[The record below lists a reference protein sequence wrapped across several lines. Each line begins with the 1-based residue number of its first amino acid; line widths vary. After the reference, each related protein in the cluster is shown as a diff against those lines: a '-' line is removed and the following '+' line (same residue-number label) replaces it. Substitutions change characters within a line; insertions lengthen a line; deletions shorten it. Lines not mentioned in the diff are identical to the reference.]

1 MSSTEK
7 KNIEKQI
14 EKHQKKIQEIKEKSE
29 KLNQQFNNINE
40 FEKNIQPLYNMPN
53 THNTRKKKPYK
64 SSSLSVKKSY
74 VKPDGKTM
82 TPSEQEAKRK
92 HWREAK
98 ARSKK
103 ISNEKKQKKTQ
114 SLPQEDL
121 DDFELNPI
129 MEEEG
134 PIMDIQESQPRY
146 RTPPEIIEINP
157 FQNEIMR
164 FDHDAEKNMFA
175 KIGDG
180 PLENTPTKPK
190 RGGKTRK
197 NKKR

>member
-29 KLNQQFNNINE
+29 KLNQQFNNQINE

-53 THNTRKKKPYK
+53 TRKKTPTKSVTKSLTK
-64 SSSLSVKKSY
+64 SSKPSTEEQRKK
-74 VKPDGKTM
+74 
-82 TPSEQEAKRK
+82 
-92 HWREAK
+92 WREAK
-98 ARSKK
+98 SRAKAKSKD
-103 ISNEKKQKKTQ
+103 KKQKKIKQ
-114 SLPQEDL
+114 YEDDL
-121 DDFELNPI
+121 DDFEFNPI

-146 RTPPEIIEINP
+146 RTPPEVIEINP
-157 FQNEIMR
+157 FQNEVMR

-175 KIGDG
+175 KMGDA
-180 PLENTPTKPK
+180 PLSVENTPTKSK
-190 RGGKTRK
+190 KGGKTRK

>member
-1 MSSTEK
+1 
-7 KNIEKQI
+7 
-14 EKHQKKIQEIKEKSE
+14 
-29 KLNQQFNNINE
+29 
-40 FEKNIQPLYNMPN
+40 MPN

-121 DDFELNPI
+121 DDFEFNPI

>member
-1 MSSTEK
+1 MSSK
-7 KNIEKQI
+7 NNIEKQI

-64 SSSLSVKKSY
+64 SSSVSVKKSY
-74 VKPDGKTM
+74 VKSDGKTM

-98 ARSKK
+98 ARAKAKSKD
-103 ISNEKKQKKTQ
+103 KKQKKIQ
-114 SLPQEDL
+114 QYEDDL
-121 DDFELNPI
+121 DDFEFNPI

-146 RTPPEIIEINP
+146 RTPPEVIEINP
-157 FQNEIMR
+157 FQNEVMR

-175 KIGDG
+175 KMGDA
-180 PLENTPTKPK
+180 PISVENTPTKPK
-190 RGGKTRK
+190 KGGKTRK

>member
-1 MSSTEK
+1 MSSKEK
-7 KNIEKQI
+7 IKIEKQI

-29 KLNQQFNNINE
+29 KLNQQFNNINK
-40 FEKNIQPLYNMPN
+40 FEKNVQPLYNMPN
-53 THNTRKKKPYK
+53 THNTRKKQSK
-64 SSSLSVKKSY
+64 SVTKSVSKSTEEQRKK
-74 VKPDGKTM
+74 
-82 TPSEQEAKRK
+82 
-92 HWREAK
+92 WREAK
-98 ARSKK
+98 ARAKK

-121 DDFELNPI
+121 DDFEFNPI

-146 RTPPEIIEINP
+146 RTPPEIIEKNP

-175 KIGDG
+175 KIGDV
-180 PLENTPTKPK
+180 PLSVENTPTKSK
-190 RGGKTRK
+190 KGGKKTRK